1 VKKFKFRLEPLK
13 KIKEHVE
20 KQRQKEHA
28 VALQRVHTQQIRLE
42 ELEQSRLGV
51 MTLQRDKQGQAGTVS
66 PLELLTYSRY
76 YLKLKRERIAG
87 LEILRG
93 LEIESESRRQKLVE
107 ASRQRKI
114 YEKLKERQV
123 EKFNKSTELIL
134 GKENDEISAN
144 TVRRRP
150 VSS

>member
-1 VKKFKFRLEPLK
+1 MKKFKFRLEPLK

-28 VALQRVHTQQIRLE
+28 VALQRVVAQKDQLD
-42 ELEQSRLGV
+42 ELERSRLGV
-51 MTLQRDKQGQAGTVS
+51 MTLQREKQGQAGTVS
-66 PLELLTYSRY
+66 PMELLTYSRY

-87 LEILRG
+87 VEILRG
-93 LEIESESRRQKLVE
+93 LEIESENKRLKLVE

-114 YEKLKERQV
+114 YEKLKERQM

-134 GKENDEISAN
+134 GKENDEIAAN
-144 TVRRRP
+144 TVRRHP